1 VQPAFGA
8 PAGFIPGF
16 APFFGALIEVSFHL
30 VSFSVN
36 GASVIWRETFDALFS
51 VFFPAPCRIC
61 GEMLLTA
68 SPIPICDACLDS
80 FERLTGPAC
89 RHCGRP
95 FISPVAAQAQI
106 PLCHLCRR
114 GVYGFDLARS
124 FASYNDAMAQAITL
138 LKYEAVTR
146 LGNWFAARLLELA
159 AHQAGVLPADVVV
172 PVPLHPLRLR
182 ERGYNQA
189 ELIAR
194 PLANLLHLPL
204 GSYLLVRTKPRPD
217 KHRLTRQ
224 ERWRTVRGAYATRQ
238 GTRVDKLRILLVDDV
253 FTTGATLDACSRALR
268 NAGAARVV
276 GLTVARVLPN
286 WSSSGPVAAADAQSI
301 EANQSVAAGILQK

>member
-1 VQPAFGA
+1 M
-8 PAGFIPGF
+8 
-16 APFFGALIEVSFHL
+16 
-30 VSFSVN
+30 
-36 GASVIWRETFDALFS
+36 IWRKALDALFS
-51 VFFPAPCRIC
+51 IFFPAPCRIC

-68 SPIPICDACLDS
+68 SPVPICDPCRDS
-80 FERLTGPAC
+80 FTKICGPAC
-89 RHCGRP
+89 QRCGRP
-95 FISPVAAQAQI
+95 FISPVAAQMQV
-106 PLCHLCRR
+106 PLCYLCRR
-114 GVYGFDLARS
+114 GVYAFDLARS
-124 FASYNDAMAQAITL
+124 FAAYNDAMARAIIL

-146 LGNWFAARLLELA
+146 LGNWFAGGLLELVSQ
-159 AHQAGVLPADVVV
+159 HPETIPADVVV
-172 PVPLHPLRLR
+172 PVPLHPLRQR

-194 PLANLLHLPL
+194 PLAKLLHLPL

-268 NAGAARVV
+268 GAGASRVV

-286 WSSSGPVAAADAQSI
+286 WSPGGPGTASGEQSI
-301 EANQSVAAGILQK
+301 EANQSVAADILHK